1 MRHFEPHGEMMTEAM
16 ASEFTVPP
24 EIEDKLRAGCLW
36 IVCDDNTP
44 KEAIEK
50 EAESLSIT
58 YDIAMKW
65 KDYWLDLY
73 RRYPKH

>member
-1 MRHFEPHGEMMTEAM
+1 MYEMMTWAM
-16 ASEFTVPP
+16 ASEFK
-24 EIEDKLRAGCLW
+24 ISREDENRLRAGCLW
-36 IVCDDNTP
+36 SVCDDNTP